1 MQGLRT
7 QEGKKFNEFFSL
19 VQEEAKKRKA
29 VFFCDC
35 GQGDVFENDSIEC
48 EDLCGWLIPNSKV
61 DEFEPHFLNNSEKQ
75 KDFDDFYCFV
85 DFEVDGDSVKI
96 KIE

>member
-7 QEGKKFNEFFSL
+7 QEGKKFDEFFSL
-19 VQEEAKKRKA
+19 VQEEAKKRNS

-48 EDLCGWLIPNSKV
+48 EDLCGWLIPNNKV
-61 DEFEPHFLNNSEKQ
+61 DEFEPHFIKNSEKQ
-75 KDFDDFYCFV
+75 HDFDDFYCFV
-85 DFEVDGDSVKI
+85 DFKVEGDSVKI
-96 KIE
+96 IIE